1 MPTEHRCNEPQ
12 VCRKT
17 AAAGA
22 APSTAAML
30 ARSHLIKAA
39 VLGLFIAAAGLGA
52 GLTPLGLGL
61 EQDIGLNWLFQLR
74 GPRAAPP
81 EVIIVSIDRASSDRL
96 GLSSKPRQW
105 PRGLHAELIRK
116 LAERGAAVIAFDI
129 IFDQSRD
136 PVHDREFAKAIREAG
151 NVVLFEYLEKESLA
165 PEAQQADR
173 LATVNIEKLV
183 PPIPI
188 LADAAIALAPFP
200 LPKVPAKVSQVYL
213 FKTGAGDLP
222 TLPVTAL
229 QVFALPSHDALLGL
243 LQDLGAATDGI
254 LHSGARAARKR
265 GRLAPLLSELRALFL
280 SDPSLAD
287 TLFAKLRGPQTTGD
301 RRERELVQSLIT
313 MYAGRA
319 DMFVNYYGPPRSI
332 TTIPYYRIL
341 EADPDAQLP
350 VDITGTAVFVGFS
363 EQLQPEQ
370 KDGFYTVYSQASGLD
385 VSGVEIAATT
395 FANLLERRPVTQPTW
410 GSQIMILG
418 LWGLGLGF
426 VLRFLPGLG
435 IVAVAMAAGILYLGT
450 AYLAFDRSGYWLPLV
465 TPLLWQT
472 PLAVVA
478 ALLWRYLDV
487 QREKQNIRR
496 AFGYHLPPQ
505 VVDELASG
513 TTDLAADGRLMHGI
527 CLATDA
533 EQYTRLSEQLAPGE
547 LRELMNR
554 YYAVIFEPVRLA
566 GGIVSDV
573 IGDAM
578 LAIWAA
584 KVPEPHIRERACQ
597 AALAILAAVDAFNRG
612 PDKARLLT
620 RVGIHCGEV
629 MIGHVGAR
637 NHFEYRAVGDIV
649 NTATRIEGLNKQLGT
664 RILASASIIG
674 GLDGFVSRPLGR
686 FILAGKSKSLEL
698 HELVGRCSEIG
709 AERTAFHAQFVA
721 ALHAFQARKWTEAAD
736 GFQQCLRTNPQ
747 DGPSKYYLR
756 LCGLYQTNPPN
767 ADWNGTLRMDR
778 K

>member
-1 MPTEHRCNEPQ
+1 
-12 VCRKT
+12 
-17 AAAGA
+17 
-22 APSTAAML
+22 ML

-96 GLSSKPRQW
+96 GLSNKPRQW
-105 PRGLHAELIRK
+105 PRSLHAELIGK
-116 LAERGAAVIAFDI
+116 LAQRGAAVIAFDI
-129 IFDQSRD
+129 IFEQSRD
-136 PVHDREFAKAIREAG
+136 PAHDQALAQAIREAG

-165 PEAQQADR
+165 LDVQQADR
-173 LATVNIEKLV
+173 VATVNIEKLV
-183 PPIPI
+183 PPMPI

-213 FKTGAGDLP
+213 FKTGAGDIP

-243 LQDLGAATDGI
+243 LQDLGAASVGT
-254 LHSGARAARKR
+254 LPSSARTAREQ
-265 GRLAPLLSELRALFL
+265 GRLGALLSELRVLFL

-287 TLFAKLRGPQTTGD
+287 TAVAKLRESQAAGD
-301 RRERELVQSLIT
+301 RRERELLQSLVT

-350 VDITGTAVFVGFS
+350 VDITGAAVFVGFS

-395 FANLLERRPVTQPTW
+395 FANLLERRPVIQPTW

-418 LWGLGLGF
+418 LWGLGIGF
-426 VLRFLPGLG
+426 VLRLLPGVG
-435 IVAVAMAAGILYLGT
+435 IIALAMAAGIMYLGT
-450 AYLAFDRSGYWLPLV
+450 AYLAFERSAAWLPLV

-487 QREKQNIRR
+487 RREKQNIRR
-496 AFGYHLPPQ
+496 AFDYHLPPQ

-513 TTDLAADGRLMHGI
+513 TNDLTVDGRLMHGI

-533 EQYTRLSEQLAPGE
+533 EQYTQLSEQLAPGA

-554 YYAVIFEPVRLA
+554 YYAVIFEPVRQG

-573 IGDAM
+573 VGDAM

-584 KVPEPHIRERACQ
+584 KAPEPQFRERACQ
-597 AALAILAAVDAFNRG
+597 AALAIVAAVDAFNRG
-612 PDKARLLT
+612 PDKARLPT

-629 MIGHVGAR
+629 VIGHVGAL

-649 NTATRIEGLNKQLGT
+649 NTATRIEGLNKRLGT
-664 RILASASIIG
+664 RILASASVLR

-686 FILAGKSKSLEL
+686 FLLAGKSKSLEL
-698 HELVGRCSEIG
+698 HELVGLGSATD
-709 AERTAFHAQFVA
+709 AEQTAFLAQFAATLRAFHARRWSEA
-721 ALHAFQARKWTEAAD
+721 AEGFQACLTE
-736 GFQQCLRTNPQ
+736 QPQ
-747 DGPSKYYLR
+747 DGPSQYYLH
-756 LCGLYQTNPPN
+756 LCHVYDTNPPN
-767 ADWNGTLRMDR
+767 PDWDGTLRMDI